1 MVKEDLSLHC
11 GAGGGEG
18 RDLARPEPDRAM
30 VIAPPPVLYL
40 GALAMGLGLH
50 LAFPVRVLPQGIA
63 VVVGGIGCLFFAA
76 LGGTGLWALRRAGTS
91 QNPRKPTTTLV
102 VSGPFR
108 ISRNPLYLSL
118 LCLYVGIALVVN
130 SPWLLLLAV
139 PLIAVLRLGVI
150 GPEERY
156 LERKFG
162 DEYRRYRS
170 RVRRWL

>member
-1 MVKEDLSLHC
+1 M
-11 GAGGGEG
+11 AG
-18 RDLARPEPDRAM
+18 PEPDRAM

-40 GALAMGLGLH
+40 GALAIGLVLH
-50 LAFPVRVLPQGIA
+50 LVFPIHVLPRGIA
-63 VVVGGIGCLFFAA
+63 FVVGGIACLLFAA
-76 LGGTGLWALRRAGTS
+76 LGATGLWALRRAGTG
-91 QNPRKPTTTLV
+91 QNPRRPTTAIV
-102 VSGPFR
+102 ISGPFR

-118 LCLYVGIALVVN
+118 LCLYVGITLLLN
-130 SPWLLLLAV
+130 SLWLLLLVV

-170 RVRRWL
+170 RVRRWF

>member
-1 MVKEDLSLHC
+1 M
-11 GAGGGEG
+11 
-18 RDLARPEPDRAM
+18 
-30 VIAPPPVLYL
+30 APPPLLYL
-40 GALAMGLGLH
+40 GALALGLGLH
-50 LAFPVRVLPQGIA
+50 LAFPVRVLPHGMA
-63 VVVGGIGCLFFAA
+63 CVVGGLACLVSVA
-76 LGGTGLWALRRAGTS
+76 LGGSGLWELRRAGTS
-91 QNPRKPTTTLV
+91 QNPRKPTTAVV

-118 LCLYVGIALVVN
+118 LCLYVGVAFLVD
-130 SPWLLLLAV
+130 SLWLLLLAV
-139 PLIAVLRLGVI
+139 PLIAVLRVAVI

>member
-1 MVKEDLSLHC
+1 MV
-11 GAGGGEG
+11 
-18 RDLARPEPDRAM
+18 
-30 VIAPPPVLYL
+30 VAPPPVIYL
-40 GALAMGLGLH
+40 AALVIGLGLH
-50 LAFPVRVLPQGIA
+50 AWFPVRALPRGIA
-63 VVVGGIGCLFFAA
+63 LVAGASACLLTAA

-91 QNPRKPTTTLV
+91 QNPRRPTTALV

-108 ISRNPLYLSL
+108 MSRNPLYLSL
-118 LCLYVGIALVVN
+118 LCLYVGIALLLN
-130 SPWLLLLAV
+130 SLWVLLLAV
-139 PLIAVLRLGVI
+139 PLVAVLRLGVI

>member
-1 MVKEDLSLHC
+1 
-11 GAGGGEG
+11 
-18 RDLARPEPDRAM
+18 M
-30 VIAPPPVLYL
+30 VIAPPPLLYL
-40 GALAMGLGLH
+40 GALAIGLALH
-50 LAFPVRVLPQGIA
+50 AGFPARVLPQGIA
-63 VVVGGIGCLFFAA
+63 RFAGGTACLLSLA

-91 QNPRKPTTTLV
+91 QNPRRSTTALV

-118 LCLYVGIALVVN
+118 LCLYVGIALFMN
-130 SPWLLLLAV
+130 GLWLFLLAI
-139 PLIAVLRLGVI
+139 PLVAVLRLGI
-150 GPEERY
+150 IAPEERY

>member
-1 MVKEDLSLHC
+1 
-11 GAGGGEG
+11 
-18 RDLARPEPDRAM
+18 M
-30 VIAPPPVLYL
+30 VIVPPPLLYL
-40 GALAMGLGLH
+40 GVLAIGLGLH
-50 LAFPVRVLPQGIA
+50 LAFPVRVVPRGIA
-63 VVVGGIGCLFFAA
+63 LVAGGIACLLSAA

-91 QNPRKPTTTLV
+91 QNPRRPTTALV

-118 LCLYVGIALVVN
+118 LCLYVGIGLLVN
-130 SPWLLLLAV
+130 GLWLLLLAV
-139 PLIAVLRLGVI
+139 PLITVLRLGVI

>member
-1 MVKEDLSLHC
+1 MCLLSL
-11 GAGGGEG
+11 
-18 RDLARPEPDRAM
+18 
-30 VIAPPPVLYL
+30 
-40 GALAMGLGLH
+40 
-50 LAFPVRVLPQGIA
+50 
-63 VVVGGIGCLFFAA
+63 A

-91 QNPRKPTTTLV
+91 QNPRRPTTALV

-118 LCLYVGIALVVN
+118 LCLYVGIALFVN
-130 SPWLLLLAV
+130 GLWLFLLAI
-139 PLIAVLRLGVI
+139 PLVAVLRLGI
-150 GPEERY
+150 IAPEERY

>member
-1 MVKEDLSLHC
+1 M
-11 GAGGGEG
+11 AG
-18 RDLARPEPDRAM
+18 PEPDRAR
-30 VIAPPPVLYL
+30 VIMPPPLLYI
-40 GALAMGLGLH
+40 GALAIGVGLH
-50 LAFPVRVLPQGIA
+50 AIHPVRVMPPHMAPVAGGIA
-63 VVVGGIGCLFFAA
+63 CVLSLA

-91 QNPRKPTTTLV
+91 QNPRRPTTALV

-118 LCLYVGIALVVN
+118 LCLYVGIALFVN
-130 SPWLLLLAV
+130 GLWLFLLAI
-139 PLIAVLRLGVI
+139 PLVAVLRLGI
-150 GPEERY
+150 IAPEERY